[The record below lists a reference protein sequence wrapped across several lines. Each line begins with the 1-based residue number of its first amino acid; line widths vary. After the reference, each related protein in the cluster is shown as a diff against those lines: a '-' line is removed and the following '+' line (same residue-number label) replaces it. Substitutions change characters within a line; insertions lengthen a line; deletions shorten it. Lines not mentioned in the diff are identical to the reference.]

1 MAAGGLGVSVG
12 IVAVAS
18 RSGVAA
24 VIAALLG
31 AAGAVLA
38 VVALTR
44 RDARAAAAGGLV
56 AGCVALALGI
66 GGLARGS
73 GAEAAGTETPTAPPA
88 ASELPT
94 ATTAPT
100 ASEPP
105 TATLPPTFPTERS
118 VFELAVG
125 DCFDEPDTAQGV
137 QTVPLVDCA
146 GPHDSEVFALI
157 AYPAEAGEPYPGA
170 EVVQEFGDESCRGE
184 AFTAYVDQEYDLS
197 ALFASTLVPSEE
209 SWTQADD
216 REIVCILYNPSE
228 PLVGSQQ
235 GSGA

>member
-1 MAAGGLGVSVG
+1 MVG
-12 IVAVAS
+12 IVAVVS
-18 RSGVAA
+18 RAGVAA
-24 VIAALLG
+24 VIAAVLG
-31 AAGAVLA
+31 AAGAVLGS
-38 VVALTR
+38 VGLTR
-44 RDARAAAAGGLV
+44 RDARWASVGGL
-56 AGCVALALGI
+56 AMGLVALALGI
-66 GGLARGS
+66 VGVARGS
-73 GAEAAGTETPTAPPA
+73 GAEPAATETPTAPAA
-88 ASELPT
+88 ASEAPG

-100 ASEPP
+100 ASTPP
-105 TATLPPTFPTERS
+105 TATATPTPTPTFPAERS
-118 VFELAVG
+118 VFDLAVG

-184 AFTAYVDQEYDLS
+184 AFTEYVDQEYDLS

-209 SWTQADD
+209 SWTRADD

-228 PLVGSQQ
+228 PLVGSQE